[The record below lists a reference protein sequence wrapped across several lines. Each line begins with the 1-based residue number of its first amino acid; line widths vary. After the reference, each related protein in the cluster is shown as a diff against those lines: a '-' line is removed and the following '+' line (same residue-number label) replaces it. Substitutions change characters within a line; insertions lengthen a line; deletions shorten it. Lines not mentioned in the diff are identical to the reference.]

1 MTIEKTNR
9 LRIALQKAKSGLA
22 PQTDESVE
30 NPSKLGRLLNKPSS
44 QTSKRRLVPS
54 LPIHERPL
62 MAAISKEILGEDAEY
77 SPTIDL
83 QKSHPVSRLKSLRER
98 NSNDSIPEG
107 SLGEKIGF
115 SSMGQPLWSSIL
127 DEQRNMSVNEL
138 PTTLSSPK
146 QGERVHHS
154 TTLSSQTYWPQRL
167 ELSQRK
173 TFKQWKVTPEN
184 SQATGVCES
193 IINHLGDRHN
203 PHLIIGAGEVGK
215 SHLMNAT
222 GQSVLRYFDGDV
234 RIVRATELI
243 SGGEIPSEWQDAIA
257 TTVLLLIDDLHVIA
271 AHEGHAQAMGHL
283 IDHALNLGVH
293 ILCTSNTNPQDW
305 PSSRLW
311 EMLRHASTST
321 IKPASEASLAIHI
334 KHQTSLLGM
343 LLEDAHIMQ
352 VLAHSGHS
360 WRGIEAA
367 ISMLKDAHE
376 RGENIVEPEDI
387 TAILSGQS
395 LHSVVNTN
403 SVPEPSISL
412 ATDILKRATDV
423 VYSEVDAGG
432 IELHSTTLDMG
443 EDDWEPSE
451 VSAEDLS
458 SANDLLEMHLRTTL
472 DELTPEAPNVL
483 DVDSRDRHLTHQLG
497 TIDGNDIER
506 TADVL
511 AGIDA
516 SIDEA
521 LAERERL
528 MVRDDLRLRH
538 LEFKMEE
545 LLERTAHADAN
556 ELIDIVD
563 ELRVIEHE
571 LGLVSEDA
579 MEAFEMED
587 EEIRIAHLSTIRPA
601 TRLLGEEE

>member
-1 MTIEKTNR
+1 MSIEKTNR
-9 LRIALQKAKSGLA
+9 LRIALQKAKAGLE
-22 PQTDESVE
+22 QQEERTKE
-30 NPSKLGRLLNKPSS
+30 NPSKLGQLLNKPSTLS
-44 QTSKRRLVPS
+44 SERRLVPS
-54 LPIHERPL
+54 QPIHERPL
-62 MAAISKEILGEDAEY
+62 MAAISREVFGEDIEY
-77 SPTIDL
+77 QPTIEL
-83 QKSHPVSRLKSLRER
+83 ENSHPVSRMKNLRER
-98 NSNDSIPEG
+98 SFDESIPEG
-107 SLGEKIGF
+107 SLGDKIGF
-115 SSMGQPLWSSIL
+115 SSMGQPIWSSIL
-127 DEQRNMSVNEL
+127 DEQRKMPSIRT
-138 PTTLSSPK
+138 PTTMSGPK
-146 QGERVHHS
+146 QGERLHHS
-154 TTLSSQTYWPQRL
+154 TTLSSQTHWPQRL

-184 SQATGVCES
+184 EQATSVCES
-193 IINHLGDRHN
+193 IIDHLGERHN
-203 PHLIIGAGEVGK
+203 PHIIIGASEVGK
-215 SHLMNAT
+215 SHLLNAT
-222 GQSVLRYFDGDV
+222 GQSALRYFDGDV
-234 RIVRATELI
+234 RIIRATEIIGAGQL
-243 SGGEIPSEWQDAIA
+243 PSDWQDAIA
-257 TTVLLLIDDLHVIA
+257 TTVLLLVDDVHVIA
-271 AHEGHAQAMGHL
+271 AHEDHAQTVGHL

-293 ILCTSNTNPQDW
+293 VLCTSGTPPRDW
-305 PSSRLW
+305 SSSRIW
-311 EMLRHASTST
+311 ELLRNASVSRVQ
-321 IKPASEASLAIHI
+321 PASEASLALHI

-352 VLAHSGHS
+352 LLSHSGQS
-360 WRGIEAA
+360 WRGVEAA

-376 RGENIVEPEDI
+376 RGENIVDPEDV
-387 TAILSGQS
+387 TTVLSGRSLQS
-395 LHSVVNTN
+395 VTRNAAI
-403 SVPEPSISL
+403 PEPSISL
-412 ATDILKRATDV
+412 ASDILKRATDV
-423 VYSEVDAGG
+423 VYTEVDAGG
-432 IELHSTTLDMG
+432 IELHTTALEME
-443 EDDWEPSE
+443 EDDWEPTE

-472 DELTPEAPNVL
+472 EELTPEAPTVL

-497 TIDGNDIER
+497 TVSGRDIER

-587 EEIRIAHLSTIRPA
+587 EEIRIAHLSTIRPT

>member
-9 LRIALQKAKSGLA
+9 LRVALQKAKAGLE
-22 PQTDESVE
+22 QRDEQYAT
-30 NPSKLGRLLNKPSS
+30 NPSKLARLLNKPPSF
-44 QTSKRRLVPS
+44 TSERRLVPS
-54 LPIHERPL
+54 QPIHERPL
-62 MAAISKEILGEDAEY
+62 TASISKEVLGENVEY
-77 SPTIDL
+77 QSTIEFE
-83 QKSHPVSRLKSLRER
+83 KSHPVSRMKNLRER
-98 NSNDSIPEG
+98 SFDDSVPEG
-107 SLGEKIGF
+107 SLGDKIGF

-127 DEQRNMSVNEL
+127 DEQRNVASNRI
-138 PTTLSSPK
+138 PTTMSAPK
-146 QGERVHHS
+146 QGERLHHS
-154 TTLSSQTYWPQRL
+154 TTLSSQTHWPQRL

-184 SQATGVCES
+184 EQATRVCES
-193 IINHLGDRHN
+193 IIDHLGERHN
-203 PHLIIGAGEVGK
+203 PHLIIGTTEVGK
-215 SHLMNAT
+215 SHLLNAI
-222 GQSVLRYFDGDV
+222 GQSALRYFDGDV
-234 RIVRATELI
+234 RIIRATELI
-243 SGGEIPSEWQDAIA
+243 GTNELPRDWQEAIA
-257 TTVLLLIDDLHVIA
+257 TTVLLLIDDVHVIA
-271 AHEGHAQAMGHL
+271 ADDNHAQQIGHL
-283 IDHALNLGVH
+283 VDHALNLGVH
-293 ILCTSNTNPQDW
+293 ILCTSVTHPQDW

-311 EMLRHASTST
+311 ELLRYASASTMET
-321 IKPASEASLAIHI
+321 ASEASLAMHV

-352 VLAHSGHS
+352 VLSHTCHS
-360 WRGIEAA
+360 WRGVEAA

-376 RGENIVEPEDI
+376 RGENIVDLEDVI
-387 TAILSGQS
+387 AVLTGR
-395 LHSVVNTN
+395 SVHPTMSNDSTHG
-403 SVPEPSISL
+403 PSISL
-412 ATDILKRATDV
+412 ASDILKRATDV

-432 IELHSTTLDMG
+432 IELHSTVLDME
-443 EDDWEPSE
+443 EDDWEPTE

-472 DELTPEAPNVL
+472 DELTPEAPTVL

-497 TIDGNDIER
+497 TVSGGDIER

-538 LEFKMEE
+538 LELKMEQ

-556 ELIDIVD
+556 QLIDIVD

-587 EEIRIAHLSTIRPA
+587 EEIRIAHLSTIRPT

>member
-1 MTIEKTNR
+1 MSIEKTNR

-22 PQTDESVE
+22 QQTEQSVD

-44 QTSKRRLVPS
+44 LTAERRLVPS
-54 LPIHERPL
+54 QPIHERPL
-62 MAAISKEILGEDAEY
+62 MEAISKEVLGEDAGY
-77 SPTIDL
+77 QPTIEL
-83 QKSHPVSRLKSLRER
+83 EKSHPVSRLKNLRER
-98 NSNDSIPEG
+98 SFDDTIPEG
-107 SLGEKIGF
+107 SLGDKIGF

-127 DEQRNMSVNEL
+127 DEQRNMPSNEL
-138 PTTLSSPK
+138 PTTLSAPQ
-146 QGERVHHS
+146 QGDRLHHT
-154 TTLSSQTYWPQRL
+154 TTLSSQTHWPQRL

-184 SQATGVCES
+184 NQATGVCES
-193 IINHLGDRHN
+193 IIDHLGQRHN
-203 PHLIIGAGEVGK
+203 PHLIIGASEVGK
-215 SHLMNAT
+215 SHLLNAT
-222 GQSVLRYFDGDV
+222 GQSALRYFDGDV
-234 RIVRATELI
+234 RIIRATELI
-243 SGGEIPSEWQDAIA
+243 GAEKVPSGWQDAIS
-257 TTVLLLIDDLHVIA
+257 TTALLLIDDIHVIA
-271 AHEGHAQAMGHL
+271 SHEDHAQAMGYL

-293 ILCTSNTNPQDW
+293 ILCSSGSPPQEW

-321 IKPASEASLAIHI
+321 IKPASEPSLAMHI

-352 VLAHSGHS
+352 VLSHSGHS
-360 WRGIEAA
+360 WRGVEAA

-376 RGENIVEPEDI
+376 RGENIIAPEDI
-387 TAILSGQS
+387 TTILSGQS
-395 LHSVVNTN
+395 LQSIASTD
-403 SVPEPSISL
+403 SIPGPSISL

-432 IELHSTTLDMG
+432 IELHSTAHVMP
-443 EDDWEPSE
+443 EDDWEPTE

-458 SANDLLEMHLRTTL
+458 TANDLLEMHLRTTL
-472 DELTPEAPNVL
+472 DELTPEAPTVL
-483 DVDSRDRHLTHQLG
+483 DVDSRDRHLTHQFG
-497 TIDGNDIER
+497 TIVENDIER
-506 TADVL
+506 TAEVL

-516 SIDEA
+516 SIDET
-521 LAERERL
+521 LAERERM

-538 LEFKMEE
+538 LELKMEE
-545 LLERTAHADAN
+545 LLERTAHADAD

-587 EEIRIAHLSTIRPA
+587 EEIRIAHLSTIRPT

>member
-1 MTIEKTNR
+1 
-9 LRIALQKAKSGLA
+9 
-22 PQTDESVE
+22 
-30 NPSKLGRLLNKPSS
+30 
-44 QTSKRRLVPS
+44 
-54 LPIHERPL
+54 
-62 MAAISKEILGEDAEY
+62 
-77 SPTIDL
+77 
-83 QKSHPVSRLKSLRER
+83 
-98 NSNDSIPEG
+98 
-107 SLGEKIGF
+107 
-115 SSMGQPLWSSIL
+115 MGQPIWSSIL
-127 DEQRNMSVNEL
+127 DEQRKMPSNRT
-138 PTTLSSPK
+138 PTTMSSPK
-146 QGERVHHS
+146 QGERLHHS
-154 TTLSSQTYWPQRL
+154 TTLSSQTHWPQRL

-184 SQATGVCES
+184 EQATSVCES
-193 IINHLGDRHN
+193 IIDHLGERHN
-203 PHLIIGAGEVGK
+203 PHIIIGASEVGK
-215 SHLMNAT
+215 SHLLNAT
-222 GQSVLRYFDGDV
+222 GQSALRYFDGDV
-234 RIVRATELI
+234 RIIRATEIIGAGQL
-243 SGGEIPSEWQDAIA
+243 PNDWQDAIA
-257 TTVLLLIDDLHVIA
+257 TTVLLLIDDVHVIA
-271 AHEGHAQAMGHL
+271 AHEDHAQTVGHL

-293 ILCTSNTNPQDW
+293 VLCTSGTPPRDW
-305 PSSRLW
+305 SSSRIW
-311 EMLRHASTST
+311 ELLRNASVSRVQS
-321 IKPASEASLAIHI
+321 ASEASLALHI

-352 VLAHSGHS
+352 LLSHSGQS
-360 WRGIEAA
+360 WRGVEAA

-376 RGENIVEPEDI
+376 RGENIVDPEDV
-387 TAILSGQS
+387 TTVLSGRTLQS
-395 LHSVVNTN
+395 VTRNAAI
-403 SVPEPSISL
+403 PEPSISL
-412 ATDILKRATDV
+412 ASDILKRATDV
-423 VYSEVDAGG
+423 VYTEVDAGG
-432 IELHSTTLDMG
+432 IELHTTALEME
-443 EDDWEPSE
+443 EDDWEPTE

-472 DELTPEAPNVL
+472 EELTPEAPTVL

-497 TIDGNDIER
+497 TVSGRDIER

-579 MEAFEMED
+579 MEVFEMED
-587 EEIRIAHLSTIRPA
+587 EEIRIAHLSTIRPT

>member
-1 MTIEKTNR
+1 MSIEKTNR
-9 LRIALQKAKSGLA
+9 LRIALQKAKAGLE
-22 PQTDESVE
+22 QQDEQNVD
-30 NPSKLGRLLNKPSS
+30 NPSKLGRLLNKPPTL
-44 QTSKRRLVPS
+44 TSERRLVPS
-54 LPIHERPL
+54 QPIHERPL
-62 MAAISKEILGEDAEY
+62 MAAISREVLGDDAEY
-77 SPTIDL
+77 QPTIEL
-83 QKSHPVSRLKSLRER
+83 EKSHPVSRLKDLRER
-98 NSNDSIPEG
+98 NIETSIPEG
-107 SLGEKIGF
+107 SLGDKVGF

-127 DEQRNMSVNEL
+127 DEQRNIPSNEL
-138 PTTLSSPK
+138 PTTLSAPK
-146 QGERVHHS
+146 QGERLHHS
-154 TTLSSQTYWPQRL
+154 TTLSAQTHWPQRL

-184 SQATGVCES
+184 NRSTEVCES
-193 IINHLGDRHN
+193 IIDHLGERHN
-203 PHLIIGAGEVGK
+203 PHVIIGASEVGK
-215 SHLMNAT
+215 SHLLNAT
-222 GQSVLRYFDGDV
+222 GQSALRYFDGDV
-234 RIVRATELI
+234 RIIRATELVAA
-243 SGGEIPSEWQDAIA
+243 SQTPSDWQDSLS
-257 TTVLLLIDDLHVIA
+257 TTVLLLIDDVHVIA
-271 AHEGHAQAMGHL
+271 SHGDHAQVMGHL

-293 ILCTSNTNPQDW
+293 ILCTSSSHPQDW

-311 EMLRHASTST
+311 DLLRHASVSMME
-321 IKPASEASLAIHI
+321 PASEASLAMHI

-352 VLAHSGHS
+352 VLSHSGHS
-360 WRGIEAA
+360 WRGVDAA

-376 RGENIVEPEDI
+376 RGENIVDSEDVV
-387 TAILSGQS
+387 AVLSGHS
-395 LHSVVNTN
+395 LHSMTKNDSN
-403 SVPEPSISL
+403 PGPSISL
-412 ATDILKRATDV
+412 ASDILKRATDV

-432 IELHSTTLDMG
+432 IELHSTALDMD

-451 VSAEDLS
+451 VSVEDLS

-472 DELTPEAPNVL
+472 DELTPEAPSVL

-497 TIDGNDIER
+497 TVGGTDIER

-521 LAERERL
+521 LAERERV

-538 LEFKMEE
+538 LELKMEE

-587 EEIRIAHLSTIRPA
+587 EEIRIAHLSTIRPT

>member
-1 MTIEKTNR
+1 MSIEKTNR
-9 LRIALQKAKSGLA
+9 LRIALQKAKAGLEL
-22 PQTDESVE
+22 QDEQNKE
-30 NPSKLGRLLNKPSS
+30 NPSKLGRLLNKPTSLSS
-44 QTSKRRLVPS
+44 ERRLVPS
-54 LPIHERPL
+54 QPIHERPL
-62 MAAISKEILGEDAEY
+62 MSAISKEVLGEDIGY
-77 SPTIDL
+77 QPTIDL
-83 QKSHPVSRLKSLRER
+83 ENSHPVSRMKNLRER
-98 NSNDSIPEG
+98 SFDESIPEG
-107 SLGEKIGF
+107 SLGDKIGF
-115 SSMGQPLWSSIL
+115 SSIGQPLWSSIL
-127 DEQRNMSVNEL
+127 DEQRNMPSNMI
-138 PTTLSSPK
+138 PTTMSSPK
-146 QGERVHHS
+146 HGERLHHS
-154 TTLSSQTYWPQRL
+154 TTLSSQTHWPQRL
-167 ELSQRK
+167 ELRQRK

-184 SQATGVCES
+184 EQATSVCES
-193 IINHLGDRHN
+193 IIDHLGERHN
-203 PHLIIGAGEVGK
+203 PHLIIGANEVGK
-215 SHLMNAT
+215 SHLLNAT

-234 RIVRATELI
+234 RIIRATELVGA
-243 SGGEIPSEWQDAIA
+243 SQLPNDWQDAIA
-257 TTVLLLIDDLHVIA
+257 TTVLLLIDDVHVIA
-271 AHEGHAQAMGHL
+271 AHEGHAQTVGHL
-283 IDHALNLGVH
+283 VDHALNLGVH
-293 ILCTSNTNPQDW
+293 ILCTSGTHPQEW

-311 EMLRHASTST
+311 GLLRNASASTVQ
-321 IKPASEASLAIHI
+321 PASEASLAMHI

-352 VLAHSGHS
+352 VLNHSGQS
-360 WRGIEAA
+360 WRGVEAA

-376 RGENIVEPEDI
+376 RGENIVDPEDVI
-387 TAILSGQS
+387 TLLTGRS
-395 LHSVVNTN
+395 LQPAMRNDSNL
-403 SVPEPSISL
+403 EPSISL
-412 ATDILKRATDV
+412 ASDILKRATDV

-432 IELHSTTLDMG
+432 IELHATTLDIK
-443 EDDWEPSE
+443 EDDWEPTE

-472 DELTPEAPNVL
+472 EELTPEAPTVL
-483 DVDSRDRHLTHQLG
+483 DVDSRDQHLTHQLG
-497 TIDGNDIER
+497 TVSGQDIER

-587 EEIRIAHLSTIRPA
+587 EEIRIAHLSTIRPT